1 MLRGSG
7 KRILLLPVLQVDPS
21 EAQSPRTMVHVYV
34 GGGALDLGHAGWELA
49 SNSLH
54 IPKKGILAEKEA
66 LKRGLRERHL
76 CTSRVTSH
84 N

>member
-34 GGGALDLGHAGWELA
+34 EGGALVLGHAGWE
-49 SNSLH
+49 
-54 IPKKGILAEKEA
+54 
-66 LKRGLRERHL
+66 
-76 CTSRVTSH
+76 
-84 N
+84 